1 MSRRINFMKKKFS
14 LLFLVS
20 LAASCNSLNPFNE
33 SGSFSKTYNSQISES
48 HLDFSSTS
56 KLSSTNPKPNVTC
69 SVISSS
75 SQNNSTQS
83 NSDSNSSMQ
92 SSSNDEF
99 VPEFSS
105 NHNIYCWKNENNEY
119 RFATHYSMNLG
130 PVYSVVQ
137 EMQSLNNCSLNT
149 MRKII
154 DDYYKG
160 SSFRRNRIF
169 ELNYPINETGMMAFT
184 FMDFSEFPSRNI
196 VIYNSLGL
204 LESYNFYYGE
214 SNQKYVDLSNAFSDD
229 GGSIL
234 TVYSKRFTNLSH
246 IYVWLD
252 ENNEY
257 KCGVTPQKDNEPAPL
272 NAIRYFQEYL
282 PCSLSDMK
290 RIVQA
295 YYRVSNVDI
304 ENLIIELPVSINTIS
319 AWREYVGDPYP
330 NNVSSNRGLYEQLGI
345 LDSYNSYFEQ

>member
-1 MSRRINFMKKKFS
+1 MKKRFS

-20 LAASCNSLNPFNE
+20 LAASCNSLNSFNE
-33 SGSFSKTYNSQISES
+33 SGTFSETYNSQISES
-48 HLDFSSTS
+48 SIDFSSTS
-56 KLSSTNPKPNVTC
+56 KLSSNSKTNITS
-69 SVISSS
+69 SVMSSS

-83 NSDSNSSMQ
+83 NSDLNSSMQ
-92 SSSNDEF
+92 SSSYDEF

-105 NHNIYCWKNENNEY
+105 SHDIYYWKNENNEY

-149 MRKII
+149 MRTII
-154 DDYYKG
+154 DDHYKG
-160 SSFRRNRIF
+160 SSLRRNRIF
-169 ELNYPINETGMMAFT
+169 ELNYPINETGIMVFT

-196 VIYNSLGL
+196 AIYNSLGL

-214 SNQKYVDLSNAFSDD
+214 SDQKYVDLSNAFSDD

-234 TVYSKRFTNLSH
+234 TIYSKRFTNLSH
-246 IYVWLD
+246 IYVWQD

-257 KCGVTPQKDNEPAPL
+257 RCGVTPQKDNEPAPL

-295 YYRVSNVDI
+295 YYCISDVGI

-330 NNVSSNRGLYEQLGI
+330 NNVSSNRDLYEQLGI
-345 LDSYNSYFEQ
+345 LDSYNSNFEQ